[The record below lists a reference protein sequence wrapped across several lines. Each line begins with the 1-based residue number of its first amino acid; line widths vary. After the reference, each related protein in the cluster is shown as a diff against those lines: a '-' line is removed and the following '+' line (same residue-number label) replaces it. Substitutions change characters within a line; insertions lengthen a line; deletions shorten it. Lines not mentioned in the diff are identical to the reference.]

1 MISSHCIWL
10 VVVGGAD
17 DNKKFITRPNTTMIV
32 ELGKLLNAILYNII
46 YTVYSQ
52 WTVGCIL
59 DSTKLGTNDYQQKLM
74 SVLPQGR
81 QHLSEKYISDTVDI
95 KLQET
100 TEPLTNQLVIQN
112 EVTGVFLK

>member
-1 MISSHCIWL
+1 M
-10 VVVGGAD
+10 
-17 DNKKFITRPNTTMIV
+17 
-32 ELGKLLNAILYNII
+32 
-46 YTVYSQ
+46 
-52 WTVGCIL
+52 GCIL

-74 SVLPQGR
+74 SVLLQGR

-112 EVTGVFLK
+112 EVR